1 MAPELVIEVLSPD
14 DRPGEIRTKLGEYFE
29 AGVKLV
35 WLARPEERDVL
46 VHRSVTDFRRVARDE
61 TAHRRPT
68 SLPGFAL
75 PLA

>member
-46 VHRSVTDFRRVARDE
+46 AHQSVTDSVG
-61 TAHRRPT
+61 
-68 SLPGFAL
+68 SLGTRC
-75 PLA
+75 